1 MNDSLKI
8 LESYVEIDKLHD
20 EISNK
25 LFNFI
30 NKANE
35 LVEASSDDYQ
45 LEKTLLLNKISL
57 KSYILD
63 SECCNE
69 LKKNNI
75 ENYTI
80 DELKNYLKQ
89 FSESYADDYY
99 RYFLAVSLYEI
110 IEEIEKLTK
119 DKIELEIKEISILAP
134 SINNIKNINQEEYEK
149 LYLNIKSQLENLNK
163 ENKLEEK
170 SYNICI
176 QLLNEIFNFYIS
188 GYPTIPD
195 DYLYHDE
202 EN

>member
-99 RYFLAVSLYEI
+99 RYFLAVSLYET
-110 IEEIEKLTK
+110 IE
-119 DKIELEIKEISILAP
+119 EIKEISILAQ